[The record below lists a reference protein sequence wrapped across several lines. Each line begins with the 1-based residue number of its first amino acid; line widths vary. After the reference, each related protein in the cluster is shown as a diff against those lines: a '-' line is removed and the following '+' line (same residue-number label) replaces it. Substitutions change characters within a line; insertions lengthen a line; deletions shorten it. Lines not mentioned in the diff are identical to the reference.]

1 MISEGVKE
9 LIVELA
15 LCLERFLETVRSELT
30 TRFYALYNGDIC
42 LVEKFGFV
50 FSSLENA

>member
-15 LCLERFLETVRSELT
+15 LCLEGFLETVRSELT
-30 TRFYALYNGDIC
+30 TRLYALYNGERY
-42 LVEKFGFV
+42 LVEKFEFV
-50 FSSLENA
+50 FSSFEA